1 MRIKI
6 EPLGAVKAR
15 QVLWLLGDAAKTE
28 GLSDTDLVRTYTE
41 VTPFGNYLIGI
52 ERIEK

>member
-15 QVLWLLGDAAKTE
+15 QAIWTFADEPNVQGLADTE
-28 GLSDTDLVRTYTE
+28 LVRTYTE
-41 VTPFGNYLIGI
+41 VTPFGNYLMGI
-52 ERIEK
+52 ERIDK